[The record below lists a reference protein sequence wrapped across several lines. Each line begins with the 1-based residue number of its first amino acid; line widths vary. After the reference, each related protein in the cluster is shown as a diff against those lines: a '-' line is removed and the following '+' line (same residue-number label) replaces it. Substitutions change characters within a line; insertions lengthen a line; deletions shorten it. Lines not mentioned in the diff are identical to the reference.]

1 MNAQNLRLLRKYKTI
16 CRNKGLTESS
26 IEAAQAD
33 LRFIPRFEERQ
44 LGDKHAEIFK
54 GKGSDPLP
62 EVW

>member
-33 LRFIPRFEERQ
+33 LRLFPRFVERQ
-44 LGDKHAEIFK
+44 LEDKHAEIFK
-54 GKGSDPLP
+54 
-62 EVW
+62 